1 MFKTTWNHIRR
12 SPYQSLAAIMVMT
25 TSLFIAS
32 IFIIAALLSQKV
44 LNFFETRPQVIAY
57 LKDDV
62 TQDQIQVLKDKLKN
76 TGQVKEIKYISKEE
90 ALAIYR
96 EQNKDDPLLLEMV
109 TAKILPASIEFSATD
124 IKYLSNLANTLNNE
138 EIISQDERGNKEI
151 EMPKDIVESLTTF
164 TASVRK
170 AGATLIGF
178 LALQAFIVILIV
190 ISIKISQRKDEI
202 EILRLIGAS
211 NRYIRT
217 PFILEGL
224 FYGISGS
231 ILAWGLAYLLILYTT
246 PFLIDFFTDIP
257 VLPIPL
263 FFMLNLLFAEV
274 AFGAI
279 IGFLGSYLSVRR
291 YLKV

>member
-32 IFIIAALLSQKV
+32 IFIMAALLSQKV

-62 TQDQIQVLKDKLKN
+62 SQDQIQVLKDKLKN

-164 TASVRK
+164 TSSVRK

-190 ISIKISQRKDEI
+190 ISVKISQRKDEI

-211 NRYIRT
+211 NRQIRT

-263 FFMLNLLFAEV
+263 FFMLSLLFAEV